1 MHVFSFF
8 QKLVILNE
16 YSRQM
21 IRSLDLILVQC
32 NRAILIYCSTNTKYL
47 LCCQVIT
54 VFTALLLEQVQTTIT
69 MMYKSNCKKCYSYL
83 EYMISTRPFLLLHCQ
98 DLQVPSSKKNCN
110 ILDKTIGYGQY
121 HYLLSDQFIYF
132 FNKVHSMKLLFP
144 SLLGVWWVL
153 GHLLPCWGYQEAIS
167 IMGVQSHIKM
177 LFEVI

>member
-83 EYMISTRPFLLLHCQ
+83 EYIILTRPFLVLQSSLSRPLGPQLKKIVIYQIRLLDMASIIIYYQ
-98 DLQVPSSKKNCN
+98 ISSYIFSTKQKLQ
-110 ILDKTIGYGQY
+110 
-121 HYLLSDQFIYF
+121 
-132 FNKVHSMKLLFP
+132 
-144 SLLGVWWVL
+144 
-153 GHLLPCWGYQEAIS
+153 
-167 IMGVQSHIKM
+167 
-177 LFEVI
+177 